1 MPTVL
6 TDNYAHKSYFTALPR
21 KEKIRTTL
29 PNVDK
34 SINHLGRYVRLS
46 RSMISNSTHRP
57 PLIRHLQSNPALD
70 TILVK
75 KSWYTWPF
83 LTISQFFH
91 CNSKLTNGICQQV
104 SSFAGWGIMSVCIML
119 YEIRWAVKS
128 VVTQSG
134 CSHGNWQCKPSFSET
149 QVFRKIAF
157 ATQFSENVRISRT
170 QLSWRARCLQEFHQY
185 LICSTL
191 KSQDVILYYW
201 YSVLVALLL
210 CVIIIQWIPWP
221 RGSEHW
227 LEIQWISRMRPSNVA
242 ARITN
247 WLGASHDHS

>member
-1 MPTVL
+1 
-6 TDNYAHKSYFTALPR
+6 
-21 KEKIRTTL
+21 
-29 PNVDK
+29 
-34 SINHLGRYVRLS
+34 
-46 RSMISNSTHRP
+46 MISNSTHRP
-57 PLIRHLQSNPALD
+57 PLIWHLQSNPALD

-91 CNSKLTNGICQQV
+91 CNSRLANGICQQV

-119 YEIRWAVKS
+119 YETRWAVKS

-134 CSHGNWQCKPSFSET
+134 YSHGNWQCKPSFSEK

-157 ATQFSENVRISRT
+157 ATQFSKNVIISRT
-170 QLSWRARCLQEFHQY
+170 QFSSLCLQWFIEVWMPHREIPIFTR
-185 LICSTL
+185 LSTKCLTCSTL

-210 CVIIIQWIPWP
+210 CVIKIPWP
-221 RGSEHW
+221 GGSEHW